1 MLSLGTQGRVE
12 QLFIAPHSGAR
23 MEALASVE
31 ALMGCGLR
39 GDRYVNR
46 TGYWSGVDECQVT
59 LIEAEVLERIA
70 EDLLLPIFEGQHRRN
85 IVTRGIRLHRLLGKR
100 FRVGEAVFEYVRTR
114 PPCAHLQSLTKAG
127 TARGLFG
134 QRGGIG
140 ARVLQGGLIEVGS
153 PIVPAPEWRPHF
165 GLQLAA
171 P

>member
-12 QLFIAPHSGAR
+12 QIFIAASSGAP
-23 MEALASVE
+23 MESLASVE
-31 ALMGCGLR
+31 ALQGCGLR
-39 GDRYVNR
+39 GDRYVTR

-70 EDLLLPIFEGQHRRN
+70 EDTRLPVLEGQHRRN

-100 FRVGEAVFEYVRTR
+100 FAIGEALFEYTRAR
-114 PPCAHLQSLTKAG
+114 PPCAHLQSLTEPG
-127 TARGLFG
+127 TARSLFG

-140 ARVLQGGLIEVGS
+140 ARVLQSGLIEVGS
-153 PIVPAPEWRPHF
+153 PIVPWPEWRSHF
-165 GLQLAA
+165 GLQLAS